1 MEPYPTLRTERLV
14 LREFTPE
21 DAPELHRLAHAGEV
35 ARMMLHHP
43 HSYEEGTA
51 EQWISGLRPMF
62 EVGYGTT
69 SALVLRKGGALVG
82 TISLYTRAPD
92 GTAVLGEEGT
102 GLLGFW
108 LGVPYWNR
116 GYATEAVAEVVRYGF
131 EERSLRRIRA
141 NHFGS
146 NEASGRVL
154 RKVGMSHVGTRP
166 NYYEK
171 WSNAEDREEYVLPV
185 LKWRTTEVR

>member
-1 MEPYPTLRTERLV
+1 MICKERAFPQA
-14 LREFTPE
+14 RFG
-21 DAPELHRLAHAGEV
+21 HAGFFH
-35 ARMMLHHP
+35 A
-43 HSYEEGTA
+43 
-51 EQWISGLRPMF
+51 
-62 EVGYGTT
+62 
-69 SALVLRKGGALVG
+69 
-82 TISLYTRAPD
+82 
-92 GTAVLGEEGT
+92 
-102 GLLGFW
+102 
-108 LGVPYWNR
+108 R
-116 GYATEAVAEVVRYGF
+116 GYATEAVAEVVCYGF

-171 WSNAEDREEYVLPV
+171 WGNAEDREEYVLPV